1 MSFKELINDAF
12 RNRFA
17 IGAFGFYNLE
27 TAQAIAAGAQ
37 AKEKPAILLVSEKSL
52 KYAGFERIISLAESF
67 KKESE
72 FPLFLFLDHGHDIKI
87 IKDCIKSSFDAV
99 MFDGSK
105 MPLEQNMLIS
115 KQLRQTAHRK
125 GVVFEAEIGRIGGR
139 EDYQVSQEFKT
150 NPSEARHFYQEVKP
164 DLLAV
169 AIGNIHGEE
178 TRQEELDFTLL
189 ARIADLVKAPLVLH
203 GCSNRLPRE
212 YQVAISQGV
221 VKINID
227 TELRQGFV
235 EGLRRGIGKKIHD
248 PREILALAKE
258 EMIETITD
266 KIETFSCSTLKC
278 PQ

>member
-1 MSFKELINDAF
+1 MNLKEYIREAF
-12 RNRFA
+12 VGKFA

-37 AKEKPAILLVSEKSL
+37 AKEKPVIFLVSEKSL
-52 KYAGFERIISLAESF
+52 KYAGFERIVTLAESF

-87 IKDCIKSSFDAV
+87 IKECIKSGFDAV
-99 MFDGSK
+99 MFDGSQ

-115 KQLRQTAHRK
+115 KQLRQAAHRK
-125 GVVFEAEIGRIGGR
+125 GIVFEAEVGRIGGR
-139 EDYQVSQEFKT
+139 EDYQISQDFKT

-178 TRQEELDFTLL
+178 TRHEELDFTLL
-189 ARIADLVKAPLVLH
+189 ARIADLVQAPLVLH
-203 GCSNRLPRE
+203 GCSDRLPRE

-227 TELRQGFV
+227 TEARQSFV
-235 EGLRRGIGKKIHD
+235 EGLKRGIGKKIHD

-258 EMIETITD
+258 EMTKTISN
-266 KIETFSCSTLKC
+266 KIEIFSCSTLKC
-278 PQ
+278 SR